1 MTATSEPPKRP
12 VGVQVVPTVS
22 HSVPQARAIRARHDA
37 TRTHMGYVGYVG
49 YVLEKYTT
57 CARLGGSL

>member
-12 VGVQVVPTVS
+12 VGVQVIPTVS

-37 TRTHMGYVGYVG
+37 TRIHIGYIGYVGYV
-49 YVLEKYTT
+49 VKKPST
-57 CARLGGSL
+57 CARLGGSS